1 MFTSR
6 RLPSIAAV
14 LVLTLLMAAPS
25 AAQSPS
31 AEGMAAAREL
41 VTTMRLSD
49 QLKALMP
56 MIMNSMKTAMLAGRS
71 PEFVRDFEAFV
82 PKLMAEFDSRTGE
95 FTDVLATVYAAN
107 FTAQELRDMTAFYR
121 TPTGQK
127 MLERL
132 PTVMQQSMQ
141 LGQTYGKKIGDEVMQ
156 RMIEELRKKGHN
168 I

>member
-6 RLPSIAAV
+6 RLPSIAAM
-14 LVLTLLMAAPS
+14 LALTLLMAAPS

-31 AEGMAAAREL
+31 AESMAAAREL
-41 VTTMRLSD
+41 VSTMRLSD

-56 MIMNSMKTAMLAGRS
+56 MIMNSMKAAMLAGRS

-82 PKLMAEFDSRTGE
+82 PKLMAEFDNRTGE
-95 FTDVLATVYAAN
+95 FTGVLATVYAAN

>member
-1 MFTSR
+1 
-6 RLPSIAAV
+6 
-14 LVLTLLMAAPS
+14 
-25 AAQSPS
+25 
-31 AEGMAAAREL
+31 
-41 VTTMRLSD
+41 
-49 QLKALMP
+49 
-56 MIMNSMKTAMLAGRS
+56 
-71 PEFVRDFEAFV
+71 
-82 PKLMAEFDSRTGE
+82 MAEFDNRAGE

-107 FTAQELRDMTAFYR
+107 FTAQELQDMTAFYR